1 MSLNHKSLEVSTSC
15 SLPIY
20 FTGYLLL
27 ERSRVKLNFLALLF
41 LHIAFSSAPEFFG
54 DCHYSLQLKLYEEI
68 HSLSTSVFIF
78 KCFSIEPNQ
87 KDV

>member
-1 MSLNHKSLEVSTSC
+1 MSLNHKVSTSC